1 MKEPMKPAAGLTL
14 IELMVTIAIGALL
27 AALAIPSL
35 GNWIKESRMT
45 RGANDIVM
53 GSLMARTEALK
64 RRVPVGV
71 CVTTLTD
78 GIDGADGTVANAGAT
93 CLARVAPQAGD
104 AWMVFVD
111 EDRNLVA
118 DTQAD
123 ILRVVEIPPA
133 TVKANLAPVPDAGEV
148 PYLMF
153 GLDGFRTTDDGAGGA
168 AFVAV
173 VLCDQRGNVPGPTGN
188 SAARAVIISPT
199 GRAAVSRGVTE
210 IENIITE
217 DLLGASCKP

>member
-1 MKEPMKPAAGLTL
+1 MKESLKPTAGMTL
-14 IELMVTIAIGALL
+14 IELMVTIAIAAVL

-35 GNWIKESRMT
+35 GNWIRESRMT

-53 GSLMARTEALK
+53 GALMARTESLK
-64 RRVPVGV
+64 RRVPVAV
-71 CVTTLTD
+71 CLTTMTD
-78 GIDGADGTVANAGAT
+78 GIDGADGSVANAGAT

-123 ILRVVEIPPA
+123 ILRVVDIPPA

-153 GLDGFRTTDDGAGGA
+153 GVDGFRTTDAGANGA
-168 AFVAV
+168 LVAAV
-173 VLCDQRGNVPGPTGN
+173 VLCDRRGNVPGTPGN

-210 IENIITE
+210 IGNIITDE
-217 DLLGASCKP
+217 LGTSCKP